1 MMHRLYIECP
11 FPYTFIMM
19 RRTCA
24 SFRLHWNNCREKP
37 LGGIVVE
44 SVISKSSPR
53 PLGRNGVVKF
63 FFMLL
68 WTVPKIFIG
77 VRQKCIFLFVCL
89 PAHKLEGKEAGTTFS
104 IGPSTI
110 HHHHLSPPPCP
121 GSPSHPRVLT
131 RSLCT
136 AAVLFVSAFKQQ
148 ILQWLQQNLSFQPP
162 SW

>member
-1 MMHRLYIECP
+1 MHQLYVECP
-11 FPYTFIMM
+11 FPYTFIRT

-24 SFRLHWNNCREKP
+24 SLVVP
-37 LGGIVVE
+37 LEQLQGKNPGGIVVE

-53 PLGRNGVVKF
+53 PLRRKGVVKF

-68 WTVPKIFIG
+68 WIVPKIFIG

-89 PAHKLEGKEAGTTFS
+89 PAHKLERKEAGTTFS
-104 IGPSTI
+104 IRPPTI
-110 HHHHLSPPPCP
+110 HHHHLSTPPCP
-121 GSPSHPRVLT
+121 GSPSHPGVLT

-136 AAVLFVSAFKQQ
+136 AAVLFVFAFRQQ

-162 SW
+162 S